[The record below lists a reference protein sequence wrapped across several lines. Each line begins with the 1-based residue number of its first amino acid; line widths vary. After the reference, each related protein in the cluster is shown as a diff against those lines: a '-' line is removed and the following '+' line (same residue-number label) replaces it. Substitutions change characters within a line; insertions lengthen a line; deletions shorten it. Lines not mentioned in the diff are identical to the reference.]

1 MGFFVASHES
11 TKKSVRK
18 NIRQRAVNV
27 ARISRIRTFVKKVE
41 TLVANNDVAALPT
54 AFSEAQRELMK
65 GVTKGVLH
73 KGNAARKISR
83 LARKIKNLSAT
94 N

>member
-41 TLVANNDVAALPT
+41 TLVSNNDVAALPA